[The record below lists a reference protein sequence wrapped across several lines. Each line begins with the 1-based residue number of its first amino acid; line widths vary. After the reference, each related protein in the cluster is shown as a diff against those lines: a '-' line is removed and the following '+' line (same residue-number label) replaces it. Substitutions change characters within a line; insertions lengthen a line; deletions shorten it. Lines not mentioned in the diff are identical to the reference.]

1 MSDSIEAFSCGH
13 RCRCALVYFGQNLK
27 WLHHPCSR
35 APEAWRVYVRTH
47 SRAYAE
53 HMQSF
58 ADRHLHVVAVNWHQ
72 RAVSKICGLSCTL
85 ILFVCL
91 LCSDVKTEY
100 ETIKV
105 VPCFSGCLSPLVLYP
120 VSLPHGEPTFQP
132 VSICSVP
139 VVVRYYTQTSSVMAP
154 ALLLLQS
161 TCPLPLACG
170 VSCNVSRY
178 NYYVDISVLSL
189 KFQILHSAYILLS

>member
-1 MSDSIEAFSCGH
+1 MDAGVLWYFLDKISNDCIIPAVELQRLGEFMSGH
-13 RCRCALVYFGQNLK
+13 T
-27 WLHHPCSR
+27 P
-35 APEAWRVYVRTH
+35 
-47 SRAYAE
+47 E

-72 RAVSKICGLSCTL
+72 RAVSKICGL

-105 VPCFSGCLSPLVLYP
+105 VPCFSGCFSPLVLYP
-120 VSLPHGEPTFQP
+120 VSLPHGELTFQP

-139 VVVRYYTQTSSVMAP
+139 VLLRYYTQTSTVVAT
-154 ALLLLQS
+154 ALLQVLFH
-161 TCPLPLACG
+161 LPMVYHVMFL
-170 VSCNVSRY
+170 
-178 NYYVDISVLSL
+178 DITTM
-189 KFQILHSAYILLS
+189 

>member
-1 MSDSIEAFSCGH
+1 MDAGVLWYILDKISNDCIIPAVELQRLGEFMSGH
-13 RCRCALVYFGQNLK
+13 T
-27 WLHHPCSR
+27 P
-35 APEAWRVYVRTH
+35 
-47 SRAYAE
+47 E

-170 VSCNVSRY
+170 VSCNVSR
-178 NYYVDISVLSL
+178 
-189 KFQILHSAYILLS
+189 

>member
-1 MSDSIEAFSCGH
+1 MDAGVLWYILDKISNDCIIPAVELQRLGEFMSGH
-13 RCRCALVYFGQNLK
+13 T
-27 WLHHPCSR
+27 P
-35 APEAWRVYVRTH
+35 
-47 SRAYAE
+47 E

-178 NYYVDISVLSL
+178 NYYVVISVLSL
-189 KFQILHSAYILLS
+189 EFQILHSAYILLS